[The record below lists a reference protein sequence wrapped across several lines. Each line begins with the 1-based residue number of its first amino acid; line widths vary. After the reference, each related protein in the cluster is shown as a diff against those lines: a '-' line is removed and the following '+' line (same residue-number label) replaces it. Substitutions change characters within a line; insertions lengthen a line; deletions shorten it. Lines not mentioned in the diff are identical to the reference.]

1 MNSLGKLR
9 QIIKENTTIK
19 NEEMKISH
27 PLFLVLPYETQKMIS
42 ALILEV
48 YDPKMGN
55 MTTISLEKIDTILR
69 IFVAQLKDQN
79 CVDKEL
85 STNIASIRDEIALQ
99 VGHREKNGMDH
110 RCLQAMESLSPE
122 TRDMC
127 QKKGV
132 LPHLQKYFDEY
143 LVIFGEEKY
152 IRNILSTSEGYE
164 KIFRIRIFHNTYNHE
179 IMRFNGSHL
188 FRILS
193 RGSDWEKKL
202 AYFED
207 ATKLGK
213 FRDAGFNGYHIAQI
227 VVGADWEKK
236 LAYFEDAK
244 KLKTFKDAGFDASH
258 IAQIVVGAD
267 WEKKLAYFEDA
278 KKLKIFKNAGFDVFH
293 IAQIVVGADWEKKL
307 AYFDDAKKLKTFKDA
322 GFNGYH
328 LSQIVVGADWD
339 KKLAYFEDAKKLKT
353 FKDAGFNGYHLSQI
367 IRNSNWEK
375 KLEFLGDAENL
386 QRLKNAGFEASHL
399 SQIVVGVGWE
409 EKIQFVQQRNIF
421 DAILLGH
428 ITNTTISRIC
438 TKKDWRKVLL
448 ETIKE
453 GQKNTE

>member
-202 AYFED
+202 AYF
-207 ATKLGK
+207 
-213 FRDAGFNGYHIAQI
+213 
-227 VVGADWEKK
+227 
-236 LAYFEDAK
+236 
-244 KLKTFKDAGFDASH
+244 
-258 IAQIVVGAD
+258 
-267 WEKKLAYFEDA
+267 
-278 KKLKIFKNAGFDVFH
+278 
-293 IAQIVVGADWEKKL
+293 
-307 AYFDDAKKLKTFKDA
+307 DDAKKLKTFKDA